1 MRLHLLQKVL
11 RLPQAALKRAVTVL
25 LQLVLL
31 VNRPARLA
39 RSGFVLPTTV
49 LLVLMVVLTVTAL
62 TYRSFTR
69 SDMAIS
75 QREQQVISNAATP
88 AIDRAKAKIEFLFQT
103 DQRFP
108 SGLPASDI
116 LADLMLVR
124 KDFPV
129 GWTKRVSP
137 LAGADDP
144 YTLPDET
151 RLDINRD
158 GQLDNAWSFKAD
170 IDGKDGV
177 GANELVVYSIL
188 VDDQASPGNPV
199 DTDDENEE
207 NEALRTFDGLVDQT
221 KANALVT
228 RTGPLAVT
236 AASPLCAGAL
246 AEGGWQVVQQGN
258 NSTLQKNFQVN
269 AFVANANDV
278 NRTFETL
285 EFQQSRS
292 AARANKWGAW
302 FRYDLDVSP
311 GPAFNWNGAM
321 HTDGSFMTF
330 APSGNGATT
339 ALRSHMVSSY
349 NSCIY
354 SKESSEISMSQVDED
369 KDDDFIPSEVIP
381 NTDLR
386 DFQGQ
391 AVRGNMVR
399 DETTSNGV
407 STIHVWDQ
415 SDDTI
420 PLIDRTLTATNDSVR
435 TNAANNNVRPSDVAI
450 NPLVLFTRDITQH
463 INPDGW
469 QRDPEW
475 DKTIQQGND
484 NFRTR
489 ERIINDE
496 VSRPFVDDFFRADN
510 RWGPK
515 PRYDSRDKSLDME
528 NPVNA
533 GATTGSTINGK
544 DKLTEPTG
552 GLDGYWERRANTV
565 GMKLIVGER
574 LELGNANG
582 WNSDPITGSPW
593 SEPTLARTRGDALYP
608 AKIWP
613 KTTPTGSTDINGRY
627 GLAHEYRQRKALRD
641 NLAAVQG
648 MVVYHYRINEDAEF
662 PFPAACMAMTA
673 HPGTQASIVQS
684 RTFTNWLSGGVK
696 TSFLTGRGTNGWEFD
711 YNSDFKT
718 SNLFEAAYNSNNSPL
733 KKALSNLAYFAGD
746 PSGGAPSFPPLQ
758 DSSVVHPYPYLAM
771 WGDFSVLR
779 RILASPTPYD
789 KLSPADQSTLHSAA
803 CTLGLLAYNLDKQKT
818 DFDDF
823 ITAEQWAAIA
833 DSLLDLVENDTI
845 PVADVE
851 KENWLQFVPENDPN
865 IQEIQAASEYF
876 QIQRDRTFG
885 FRAGKGLEA
894 ADSAFFASEG
904 IGFYVQDPDPTND
917 ESSSFTFLGTPPPPY
932 DKETYRVGCDPNLFV
947 TKGVTDVS
955 RALTLALALCPK
967 TEPTVRALSVKY
979 PSLYYLFPRADHNQ
993 YENAEV
999 PGIATTAQPPT
1010 EEYIDATYPVAA
1022 TPGNIPNYP
1031 VINTYKVVGAAPDDL
1046 EALAAQPR
1054 LPGAWVLPYTSNP
1067 TGSLSPLPTGSP
1079 NRPDDR
1085 PFAITNPA
1093 GGILNV
1099 TFLDKGVYNGRE
1111 QLNARVLDIDLE
1123 AITRNQTQTSGGD
1136 YWLSADLDRQA
1147 EGVVYAFREDAVRED
1162 EIVRPKSAIASITS
1176 DFCQTL
1182 NTATPRRFNLET
1194 QANCRMLVEPNPVA
1208 TANTFRD
1215 PPLAARGVSL
1225 KPVDF
1230 FADPDRRV
1238 HGFRLRTADI
1248 NRPADFSGP
1257 ATLGSTTPGPRKV
1270 GMTFVTDNS
1279 VYIQGDFNPHSTNGS
1294 VTAANLLEEFT
1305 QKINGTPPIAF
1316 GAPFYNDR
1324 TTLNTAS
1331 FATLTQ
1337 DHWRPVEILADAITL
1352 LSSSFRDGSVEDG
1365 FIKAIPAATTLPG
1378 SSYTNQNRPALTA
1391 DEPNWVRESTVA
1403 GSPVWIDRNGT
1414 YYRNNV
1420 PAPDPSIV
1428 PFYADGAYNT
1438 AALWTEFTDY
1448 AERQRNLQRA
1458 SRTFINATFISGL
1471 VPQRPQ
1477 QGYGGLHN
1485 FVRFLEDWNDT
1496 VELFISGSFIQ
1507 LNFSTNATGPFEHDA
1522 WQPDQPP
1529 NVETVL
1535 GYYRPPQRRWGYDVA
1550 LLYLPPAPA
1559 ARRFV
1564 NIGAPRSEYYREL
1577 PANDPYIAN
1586 LRCATKGS
1594 PTDFVFDEANI
1605 RGTCPPPA

>member
-11 RLPQAALKRAVTVL
+11 RLPQAALKRAVTGL

-158 GQLDNAWSFKAD
+158 GKLDNAWSFKAD

-330 APSGNGATT
+330 APIGNSATT

-349 NSCIY
+349 NSCLY

-391 AVRGNMVR
+391 AIRGNMVR

-435 TNAANNNVRPSDVAI
+435 TNAANNDVRPSDVAI

-463 INPDGW
+463 INPAGW
-469 QRDPEW
+469 QRDPAW
-475 DKTIQQGND
+475 DRTIQQGND

-489 ERIINDE
+489 ERIINDK
-496 VSRPFVDDFFRADN
+496 VARPFVDDFFRADN

-515 PRYDSRDKSLDME
+515 PRYDSRDPSLDM
-528 NPVNA
+528 NVA

-544 DKLTEPTG
+544 DKLTEQTG

-582 WNSDPITGSPW
+582 WNSSPIGAAIAATDGGDP
-593 SEPTLARTRGDALYP
+593 LYP
-608 AKIWP
+608 AKIRP
-613 KTTPTGSTDINGRY
+613 AAANERF
-627 GLAHEYRQRKALRD
+627 GLAHEYLQRRSLRD

-648 MVVYHYRINEDAEF
+648 MVVYHYRIPNNTDGGK
-662 PFPAACMAMTA
+662 FPAACMAMTA
-673 HPGTQASIVQS
+673 HPGTQASIVES
-684 RTFTNWLSGGVK
+684 RTFTNWLSGDVK
-696 TSFLTGRGTNGWEFD
+696 TSFLTGKGTNGWEFD
-711 YNSDFKT
+711 YNSNFKT

-733 KKALSNLAYFAGD
+733 KKALSNLADFAGD
-746 PSGGAPSFPPLQ
+746 PSGGAPSFPPVQ
-758 DSSVVHPYPYLAM
+758 DSFVHPYPYLAM

-779 RILASPTPYD
+779 RILANSTPYD
-789 KLSPADQSTLHSAA
+789 DLSPADQSTLHSAA
-803 CTLGLLAYNLDKQKT
+803 CTLGLLAYNLDKQT
-818 DFDDF
+818 EDFDDG
-823 ITAEQWAAIA
+823 ITDEKWTEIAI
-833 DSLLDLVENDTI
+833 SLLALVENGTI
-845 PVADVE
+845 AVADVE
-851 KENWLQFVPENDPN
+851 TANWLKEAANDPN

-894 ADSAFFASEG
+894 ADLAFFALEG
-904 IGFYVQDPDPTND
+904 TYDQDPNPNND
-917 ESSSFTFLGTPPPPY
+917 ESSSFTFSGTPPPPY
-932 DKETYRVGCDPNLFV
+932 TATSYRVGCDPNLFV
-947 TKGVTDVS
+947 EKGVTDVS
-955 RALTLALALCPK
+955 RALTLALALCPQPA
-967 TEPTVRALSVKY
+967 PTVGTSVKY
-979 PSLYYLFPRADHNQ
+979 PSLYYLFPRADHDQ
-993 YENAEV
+993 YQNAEV

-1010 EEYIDATYPVAA
+1010 EEYIDATAPT
-1022 TPGNIPNYP
+1022 TPDNITPNYLVSNNYQ
-1031 VINTYKVVGAAPDDL
+1031 VIGDTPDDL

-1054 LPGAWVLPYTSNP
+1054 LPGAWVLPSTP
-1067 TGSLSPLPTGSP
+1067 LTGSLEDTDG

-1123 AITRNQTQTSGGD
+1123 AITKNRTQASGGD
-1136 YWLSADLDRQA
+1136 YWLSADPDRAA

-1162 EIVRPKSAIASITS
+1162 EIVRPKNPATAVTSA
-1176 DFCQTL
+1176 FCQGT
-1182 NTATPRRFNLET
+1182 NTATPRRFAIET
-1194 QANCRMLVEPNPVA
+1194 DYRCRMNVA
-1208 TANTFRD
+1208 PGVANNTTTGLTFQD
-1215 PPLAARGVSL
+1215 PPLTKDELVSL

-1230 FADPDRRV
+1230 FADPERRA
-1238 HGFRLRTADI
+1238 HGFRLRTASGD
-1248 NRPADFSGP
+1248 PADFSGGNTAEFP
-1257 ATLGSTTPGPRKV
+1257 TGRRV

-1279 VYIQGDFNPHSTNGS
+1279 VYIQGNFNPHSPTGK
-1294 VTAANLLEEFT
+1294 VTDIIEEFT
-1305 QKINGTPPIAF
+1305 QTLYDKPLAAAF

-1365 FIKAIPAATTLPG
+1365 FTKALPANDGGGT
-1378 SSYTNQNRPALTA
+1378 SSYMNQNRPRLAVDEQTA
-1391 DEPNWVRESTVA
+1391 WVRESTVA

-1414 YYRNNV
+1414 YYRDD
-1420 PAPDPSIV
+1420 AGTLR
-1428 PFYADGAYNT
+1428 PFYDVYN
-1438 AALWTEFTDY
+1438 AANQWVEFTNN
-1448 AERQRNLQRA
+1448 AERRRNLQSA
-1458 SRTFINATFISGL
+1458 SRTFVNATFISGL

-1485 FVRFLEDWNDT
+1485 FVRFLEDWKDT

-1522 WQPDQPP
+1522 WQPGQNPIAATFID
-1529 NVETVL
+1529 
-1535 GYYRPPQRRWGYDVA
+1535 YYRAPQRRWGYDVA
-1550 LLYLPPAPA
+1550 LLYVPPAPA

-1577 PANDPYIAN
+1577 PADDPYIAN

-1594 PTDFVFDEANI
+1594 PTNFVFAEANI

>member
-11 RLPQAALKRAVTVL
+11 RLPQAALKRAVTGL

-88 AIDRAKAKIEFLFQT
+88 AIDRARAKIEFLFQT

-124 KDFPV
+124 TDFPG
-129 GWTKRVSP
+129 GWTGRVSP

-158 GQLDNAWSFKAD
+158 GELDNAWSFKAD

-177 GANELVVYSIL
+177 GNSELIVYSIL
-188 VDDQASPGNPV
+188 VDDQAIQGNPV
-199 DTDDENEE
+199 DISANSKKV
-207 NEALRTFDGLVDQT
+207 DGLVDQA

-330 APSGNGATT
+330 APIGNSATT

-349 NSCIY
+349 NSCLY
-354 SKESSEISMSQVDED
+354 SKESSEISMSQVDQDE
-369 KDDDFIPSEVIP
+369 DDDFIPSEVIP

-391 AVRGNMVR
+391 AIRGNMVR

-435 TNAANNNVRPSDVAI
+435 TNAANNDVRPSDVAI

-469 QRDPEW
+469 RRDPEW
-475 DKTIQQGND
+475 DRVGND

-489 ERIINDE
+489 ERIINDK
-496 VSRPFVDDFFRADN
+496 VARPFVDDFFRADN

-515 PRYDSRDKSLDME
+515 PRYDSRDDSLDMD
-528 NPVNA
+528 VA
-533 GATTGSTINGK
+533 GATTGSTIDGK

-582 WNSDPITGSPW
+582 WNANPLGTASTADTQGDP
-593 SEPTLARTRGDALYP
+593 LYP
-608 AKIWP
+608 AKVRP
-613 KTTPTGSTDINGRY
+613 AVDPRY
-627 GLAHEYRQRKALRD
+627 GLAHEYLQRRSLRD

-648 MVVYHYRINEDAEF
+648 MVVYHYRPPNNTDGGK
-662 PFPAACMAMTA
+662 FPAACMAMTA

-684 RTFTNWLSGGVK
+684 RTFTNWLSGDVK
-696 TSFLTGRGTNGWEFD
+696 TSFLTGRGTNGWEFG
-711 YNSDFKT
+711 YNPAFNAESGFISEYEDSSSTLRK
-718 SNLFEAAYNSNNSPL
+718 SLR
-733 KKALSNLAYFAGD
+733 NLAYFAGD
-746 PSGGAPSFPPLQ
+746 PLGGAPSFQPAQ
-758 DSSVVHPYPYLAM
+758 DLVVHPYPYLSM

-779 RILASPTPYD
+779 RILASSDAYD
-789 KLSPADQSTLHSAA
+789 ELSPADQSTLHSAA
-803 CTLGLLAYNLDKQKT
+803 CTLGLLAYNLDKQT
-818 DFDDF
+818 ADFNF
-823 ITAEQWAAIA
+823 INKWANMA
-833 DSLLDLVENDTI
+833 STLLALVGPPGSPI
-845 PVADVE
+845 PVDTVQTA
-851 KENWLQFVPENDPN
+851 NWLQAAAANAAANEN

-885 FRAGKGLEA
+885 FLAGKGLEA
-894 ADSAFFASEG
+894 VATPTLAG
-904 IGFYVQDPDPTND
+904 TYNQDLA
-917 ESSSFTFLGTPPPPY
+917 SFTFSGTPPAPY
-932 DKETYRVGCDPNLFV
+932 TAPSYQVGCDPNLFV
-947 TKGVTDVS
+947 DKGITDVS
-955 RALTLALALCPK
+955 RALTLALALCPQPA
-967 TEPTVRALSVKY
+967 PTVGTSVKY
-979 PSLYYLFPRADHNQ
+979 PSLYYLFPRANHNQ
-993 YENAEV
+993 YQDAKV
-999 PGIATTAQPPT
+999 PGIATTAQPPN
-1010 EEYIDATYPVAA
+1010 EEYIDATAPV
-1022 TPGNIPNYP
+1022 PSNQINPNYIVSHTYE
-1031 VINTYKVVGAAPDDL
+1031 VIDRTDPDDL
-1046 EALAAQPR
+1046 SDLAAKPR
-1054 LPGAWVLPYTSNP
+1054 TPGAGSDRWQLPYTDKSATVPLLDNP
-1067 TGSLSPLPTGSP
+1067 NAIDQAFLIATPTS
-1079 NRPDDR
+1079 R
-1085 PFAITNPA
+1085 IQ
-1093 GGILNV
+1093 V

-1123 AITRNQTQTSGGD
+1123 AITRNRTQASGGD
-1136 YWLSADLDRQA
+1136 YWLSADPDRAA

-1162 EIVRPKSAIASITS
+1162 EIVRPKNPATAVTSA
-1176 DFCQTL
+1176 FCQGT
-1182 NTATPRRFNLET
+1182 NTATPRRFAIET
-1194 QANCRMLVEPNPVA
+1194 DYRCRMNVA
-1208 TANTFRD
+1208 PGVANNTTTGLTFQD
-1215 PPLAARGVSL
+1215 PPLTTGELVSL

-1230 FADPDRRV
+1230 FADPERRA
-1238 HGFRLRTADI
+1238 HGFRLRTASDD
-1248 NRPADFSGP
+1248 PADFSGGNTAEFP
-1257 ATLGSTTPGPRKV
+1257 TGRRV

-1279 VYIQGDFNPHSTNGS
+1279 VYIQGNFNPHSPTGK
-1294 VTAANLLEEFT
+1294 VTDIIEEFT
-1305 QKINGTPPIAF
+1305 QTLYDKPLAAAF

-1365 FIKAIPAATTLPG
+1365 FTKALPANDGGGT
-1378 SSYTNQNRPALTA
+1378 SSYMNQNRPRLA
-1391 DEPNWVRESTVA
+1391 DEQTAWVRESTVA

-1414 YYRNNV
+1414 YYRDD
-1420 PAPDPSIV
+1420 AGTLR
-1428 PFYADGAYNT
+1428 PFYDVYN
-1438 AALWTEFTDY
+1438 AANQWVEFTNN
-1448 AERQRNLQRA
+1448 AERRRNLQSA
-1458 SRTFINATFISGL
+1458 SRTFVNATFISGL

-1485 FVRFLEDWNDT
+1485 FVRFLEDWKDT

-1522 WQPDQPP
+1522 WQPDQDPKAA
-1529 NVETVL
+1529 TL
-1535 GYYRPPQRRWGYDVA
+1535 IDYYRAPQRRWGYDVA
-1550 LLYLPPAPA
+1550 LLYVPPAPA

-1577 PANDPYIAN
+1577 PADDPYIAN

-1594 PTDFVFDEANI
+1594 PTDFVFAEANI

>member
-1 MRLHLLQKVL
+1 
-11 RLPQAALKRAVTVL
+11 
-25 LQLVLL
+25 
-31 VNRPARLA
+31 
-39 RSGFVLPTTV
+39 
-49 LLVLMVVLTVTAL
+49 
-62 TYRSFTR
+62 
-69 SDMAIS
+69 
-75 QREQQVISNAATP
+75 
-88 AIDRAKAKIEFLFQT
+88 
-103 DQRFP
+103 
-108 SGLPASDI
+108 

-124 KDFPV
+124 KDWTDFPG
-129 GWTKRVSP
+129 GWTGRVSP

-158 GQLDNAWSFKAD
+158 GELDNAWSFKAD

-177 GANELVVYSIL
+177 GAKELVVYSIL

-199 DTDDENEE
+199 DSDDENEE

-269 AFVANANDV
+269 AFVANANDA

-292 AARANKWGAW
+292 AARSNKWGAW

-330 APSGNGATT
+330 APIGNSATT

-349 NSCIY
+349 NSCLY
-354 SKESSEISMSQVDED
+354 SQESSEISMSQVDQDGD
-369 KDDDFIPSEVIP
+369 KDFKPSEVT

-391 AVRGNMVR
+391 AIRGNMVR

-420 PLIDRTLTATNDSVR
+420 PLIDRTLTATNDSVI

-469 QRDPEW
+469 LRDPEW
-475 DKTIQQGND
+475 DRTIKEGND

-496 VSRPFVDDFFRADN
+496 VARPFVDDFFRADN

-528 NPVNA
+528 NVA
-533 GATTGSTINGK
+533 GATTGSAIDGK

-582 WNSDPITGSPW
+582 WNSSPIDALVADPNS
-593 SEPTLARTRGDALYP
+593 GDPLYP
-608 AKIWP
+608 AKIRP
-613 KTTPTGSTDINGRY
+613 AAANERF
-627 GLAHEYRQRKALRD
+627 GLAHEYLQRRSLRD

-648 MVVYHYRINEDAEF
+648 MVVYHYRINEEDAEF

-673 HPGTQASIVQS
+673 HPGTQASIVES
-684 RTFTNWLSGGVK
+684 RTFTNWLSGEVK
-696 TSFLTGRGTNGWEFD
+696 TSFLTGKGTNGWEFD
-711 YNSDFKT
+711 YNSNFKT

-746 PSGGAPSFPPLQ
+746 LSGGAPSFPPKQ
-758 DSSVVHPYPYLAM
+758 DLFVHPYPYLSM

-779 RILASPTPYD
+779 RILASSTPYVE
-789 KLSPADQSTLHSAA
+789 LSPADQSTLHSAA
-803 CTLGLLAYNLDKQKT
+803 CTLGLLAYNLDRQKT
-818 DFDDF
+818 DFDNF
-823 ITAEQWAAIA
+823 ITAAQWTAIA
-833 DSLLDLVENDTI
+833 NSLFALVENGTI
-845 PVADVE
+845 EVADVE
-851 KENWLQFVPENDPN
+851 KENWLQFVPKTDPN

-894 ADSAFFASEG
+894 ADSAFFDSEG

-917 ESSSFTFLGTPPPPY
+917 ESSSFTFLGTPPLPY
-932 DKETYRVGCDPNLFV
+932 DKGTYRVGCDPNLFV

-1031 VINTYKVVGAAPDDL
+1031 VINDYKVIGATSDDL
-1046 EALAAQPR
+1046 TALAAQPR
-1054 LPGAWVLPYTSNP
+1054 LPGAWVLPSTP
-1067 TGSLSPLPTGSP
+1067 LTGSLEDTDG

-1123 AITRNQTQTSGGD
+1123 AITRNQTSGGD
-1136 YWLSADLDRQA
+1136 YWLSADPDRAA

-1182 NTATPRRFNLET
+1182 NTDTPRRFNLET

-1238 HGFRLRTADI
+1238 HGFRLRTASD
-1248 NRPADFSGP
+1248 NPADFSGP
-1257 ATLGSTTPGPRKV
+1257 ATFPSTPPGPRKV

-1365 FIKAIPAATTLPG
+1365 FTKALPPNAG
-1378 SSYTNQNRPALTA
+1378 DGTSSYMNQNRPRLAVEQTA
-1391 DEPNWVRESTVA
+1391 WVRESTVD

-1420 PAPDPSIV
+1420 ATAPAIRPFYDVYNAPDQWV
-1428 PFYADGAYNT
+1428 
-1438 AALWTEFTDY
+1438 EFTNN
-1448 AERQRNLQRA
+1448 AERRRNLQSA
-1458 SRTFINATFISGL
+1458 SRTFVNATFISGL

-1485 FVRFLEDWNDT
+1485 FVRFLEDWKDT

-1522 WQPDQPP
+1522 WQPGQDPKA
-1529 NVETVL
+1529 ETFID
-1535 GYYRPPQRRWGYDVA
+1535 YYRAPQRRWGYDVA
-1550 LLYLPPAPA
+1550 LLYVPPAPA

-1577 PANDPYIAN
+1577 PADDPYIAN
-1586 LRCATKGS
+1586 LRCATKGF
-1594 PTDFVFDEANI
+1594 PTDFVFAEANI